1 MAVNTNDALIGAQY
15 TEVTVREVM
24 HPGII
29 VCGPES
35 PLRYAA
41 RLMVRHGIHAIVVLG
56 DDEEGG
62 PWGVL
67 SDADVL
73 GAFGRRELDG
83 SAGAI
88 ARTPMVTVSPSES
101 VLRAA
106 ELMRQH
112 RVTHLVV
119 TSRGRPVGVL
129 STLDLARAAAAGIGL
144 A

>member
-1 MAVNTNDALIGAQY
+1 MAVNTDDALIGAQY
-15 TEVTVREVM
+15 AEVTVREVM

-35 PLRYAA
+35 PVRYAA
-41 RLMVRHGIHAIVVLG
+41 RLMIQHNIHAIVVLG

-67 SDADVL
+67 SDTDVL
-73 GAFGRRELDG
+73 EAFGRRELNG
-83 SAGAI
+83 SAGVI
-88 ARTPMVTVSPSES
+88 AHTPIVTVSPSEG

-119 TSRGRPVGVL
+119 TSRGRPVGIL
-129 STLDLARAAAAGIGL
+129 STLDLARAASTGIGL
-144 A
+144 V